1 MPLEQEYGVA
11 PHSQEKPCIPIPM
24 RRCWPIPR
32 QLYRLVYTRG
42 LTPTH
47 SRVRVWVSPWTPK
60 GIPVPLPSCSTVVS
74 IVS

>member
-32 QLYRLVYTRG
+32 RLYRLVYTRG
-42 LTPTH
+42 YTRATP
-47 SRVRVWVSPWTPK
+47 
-60 GIPVPLPSCSTVVS
+60 
-74 IVS
+74 